1 MVSIVITLYNKEKYV
16 SECIQ
21 SVIDQSFTDIEII
34 VVNDKTT
41 DSSRD
46 IVASFNDNRI
56 KIIDNP
62 ENVGAGMS
70 RRIGIEHATGKYV
83 ILLDAD
89 DYISQDYIKVLVEH
103 AEESNADIVSGNII
117 IPDNEM
123 FMNVTR
129 KTLMHNNEFFVTQD
143 EKLKFKQYEMLSF
156 INNKLIRK
164 RLWDKV
170 EYSGLRFIEDAP
182 TYERLIYH
190 ANKIQNISN
199 IESIYYYYR
208 TDDTGLINTSNFI
221 KRTTYQILYLYDT
234 YAYFKSINDLQYYD
248 KIISNKRNIIKYL
261 QFFNAEKVHHLE
273 YVKMFEI
280 DFKRCEE
287 ACELLLEYL
296 QQ

>member
-1 MVSIVITLYNKEKYV
+1 MVSVVITLYNKEKYV

-21 SVIDQSFTDIEII
+21 SVIGQSFSDIEII

-46 IVASFNDNRI
+46 IVASFNDSRI
-56 KIIDNP
+56 RIIDNP

-70 RRIGIEHATGKYV
+70 RRIGIGHATGKYI

-103 AEESNADIVSGNII
+103 AEESDADIVSGNLII
-117 IPDNEM
+117 SNTDNFYHKM
-123 FMNVTR
+123 ILTNGIYSTI
-129 KTLMHNNEFFVTQD
+129 D
-143 EKLKFKQYEMLSF
+143 EKLKFRKFESLSF

-170 EYSGLRFIEDAP
+170 EYSELRFTEDAP
-182 TYERLIYH
+182 TYVRLIYH

-199 IESIYYYYR
+199 LESIYYYYR
-208 TDDTGLINTSNFI
+208 IVENSLITSSNFI
-221 KRTTYQILYLYDT
+221 KNITYQILYLYDT
-234 YAYFKSINDLQYYD
+234 YAYFKSINDLDYYD
-248 KIISNKRNIIKYL
+248 RIIVDKQNVEKYL
-261 QFFNAEKVHHLE
+261 QFFNAEKLNHIQHIST
-273 YVKMFEI
+273 FES

-287 ACELLLEYL
+287 VCELLLEYL

>member
-1 MVSIVITLYNKEKYV
+1 MVSVVITLYNKEKYV

-21 SVIDQSFTDIEII
+21 SVIGQSFSDIEII
-34 VVNDKTT
+34 VVNDKAT

-46 IVASFNDNRI
+46 IVASFNDSRI

-70 RRIGIEHATGKYV
+70 RRIGIGHATGKY
-83 ILLDAD
+83 IMLLDAD

-103 AEESNADIVSGNII
+103 ADESDADIVSGNII
-117 IPDNEM
+117 ISNTDN
-123 FMNVTR
+123 
-129 KTLMHNNEFFVTQD
+129 NNHYHKRSLKNGIYLTID
-143 EKLKFKQYEMLSF
+143 EKLKFRKFESLSF

-170 EYSGLRFIEDAP
+170 EYSELRFTEDAP

-199 IESIYYYYR
+199 LEFIYYYYR
-208 TDDTGLINTSNFI
+208 IVENSLITSSNFI
-221 KRTTYQILYLYDT
+221 KRITYQILYLYDT
-234 YAYFKSINDLQYYD
+234 YAYFKSIDDLGYYD
-248 KIISNKRNIIKYL
+248 RIIVDKRNTAKYL
-261 QFFNAEKVHHLE
+261 QFFNAEKLNYIQHISP
-273 YVKMFEI
+273 FES

-287 ACELLLEYL
+287 VCELLLEYL

>member
-1 MVSIVITLYNKEKYV
+1 MVSVVITLYNKEKYV

-70 RRIGIEHATGKYV
+70 RRIGIKHATGKYI

-103 AEESNADIVSGNII
+103 AEESDADIVSGNII

-129 KTLMHNNEFFVTQD
+129 KKIMHNNEFFVTQD

-190 ANKIQNISN
+190 TNKIQNISN

-273 YVKMFEI
+273 YAKMFET